1 MYESQN
7 EKYKMNHICYNIS
20 ITKRRKRIKM
30 NPKISDLKIGIVFS
44 GGFAKG
50 AYEVGFC
57 KAILEY
63 IDIKNVKAVSGAS
76 IGAINAYGFINN
88 QFEYV
93 LNIWQNL
100 EFKSAKEFFVKAD
113 KRKIIYDYIA
123 GMQSQVIGE
132 NSAPCYINY
141 IKVPNI
147 SLCYKNVNNED
158 NKIQNDFL
166 RASISVPGLYNPIL
180 VKEDYYVDGA
190 FLDNTPIAPLER
202 EELDLIFILRFDH
215 ASEQY
220 EELDID
226 APIIEIVFED
236 DKKLK
241 DYFYFNSSLTNRL
254 IDRGYRKS
262 KDILDVV
269 FKYGEDFQYI
279 KSIAKIYNQESR
291 RNIIPKSGEEI
302 VNKMNK
308 LRKIFKNEYLDEN
321 RNEEFELEEQTTEAT
336 EM

>member
-1 MYESQN
+1 M
-7 EKYKMNHICYNIS
+7 
-20 ITKRRKRIKM
+20 
-30 NPKISDLKIGIVFS
+30 
-44 GGFAKG
+44 
-50 AYEVGFC
+50 
-57 KAILEY
+57 
-63 IDIKNVKAVSGAS
+63 
-76 IGAINAYGFINN
+76 
-88 QFEYV
+88 
-93 LNIWQNL
+93 
-100 EFKSAKEFFVKAD
+100 
-113 KRKIIYDYIA
+113 
-123 GMQSQVIGE
+123 
-132 NSAPCYINY
+132 
-141 IKVPNI
+141 
-147 SLCYKNVNNED
+147 
-158 NKIQNDFL
+158 
-166 RASISVPGLYNPIL
+166 
-180 VKEDYYVDGA
+180 
-190 FLDNTPIAPLER
+190 DNTPIAPLER

-220 EELDID
+220 EELDIN

-241 DYFYFNSSLTNRL
+241 DYFYFNSSLTKRL

-321 RNEEFELEEQTTEAT
+321 RDEEFELEEQTTEAT

>member
-1 MYESQN
+1 
-7 EKYKMNHICYNIS
+7 
-20 ITKRRKRIKM
+20 M
-30 NPKISDLKIGIVFS
+30 NPNISDLRIGIVFS

-50 AYEVGFC
+50 AYEIGFC

-63 IDIKNVKAVSGAS
+63 IEMNNIKAVSGAS

-88 QFEYV
+88 KFDYLFEV
-93 LNIWQNL
+93 WKNL
-100 EFKSAKEFFVKAD
+100 DFKSAKEFLVKSD
-113 KRKIIYDYIA
+113 KRKVIYNYIDN
-123 GMQSQVIGE
+123 MQAEVKDVSQ
-132 NSAPCYINY
+132 APCYINY

-147 SLCYKNVNNED
+147 SLCYKNVNKEH

-166 RASISVPGLYNPIL
+166 KASISVPGLYNPIL

-190 FLDNTPIAPLER
+190 FLDNTPIEPLEN
-202 EELDLIFILRFDH
+202 EDLDLIFVLRFDH

-220 EELDID
+220 EELNTD
-226 APIIEIVFED
+226 AAIIEIVFED

-254 IDRGYRKS
+254 IKQGYRKS
-262 KDILDVV
+262 KDILDIV
-269 FKYGEDFQYI
+269 FKYGEDLQYI

-291 RNIIPKSGEEI
+291 KNIIPKSGEEI

-308 LRKIFKNEYLDEN
+308 LRKIFKNEYLDEG
-321 RNEEFELEEQTTEAT
+321 NEDSTNLCGKEDNEVSEIV
-336 EM
+336 M